1 MPYWSKAVRATLK
14 EMPAVGAKVDGVSVK
29 LLRVEALRV
38 MALLMAPGELQ
49 LS

>member
-1 MPYWSKAVRATLK
+1 MPYWSKAMRATLK
-14 EMPAVGAKVDGVSVK
+14 EVPALGAKVDGTTVK
-29 LLRVEALRV
+29 LPRVEALRV